1 MGSTTLLQVLMPR
14 PSAQGALGQRQGSVA
29 APPIPLASYFTIEY
43 FLVVDLQVLICVFA
57 FLSPAAEMPRTSAS
71 GDDAAVEQTVPSTTV
86 DPSSGIGATH
96 SASSSD
102 VNKTVDAG
110 KLAVIAKPARKFGI
124 KGFALIR
131 APA

>member
-1 MGSTTLLQVLMPR
+1 MPR
-14 PSAQGALGQRQGSVA
+14 IVS
-29 APPIPLASYFTIEY
+29 
-43 FLVVDLQVLICVFA
+43 
-57 FLSPAAEMPRTSAS
+57 S
-71 GDDAAVEQTVPSTTV
+71 GDDIVVGQTVPSTTV

-102 VNKTVDAG
+102 IHKTVDG
-110 KLAVIAKPARKFGI
+110 KLAMIAKPARKFGI

>member
-1 MGSTTLLQVLMPR
+1 MPR
-14 PSAQGALGQRQGSVA
+14 ISS
-29 APPIPLASYFTIEY
+29 
-43 FLVVDLQVLICVFA
+43 
-57 FLSPAAEMPRTSAS
+57 S
-71 GDDAAVEQTVPSTTV
+71 GDDTAVGQTIPSTTV
-86 DPSSGIGATH
+86 DPLSGIGATP

-102 VNKTVDAG
+102 VDMTVDAG

>member
-1 MGSTTLLQVLMPR
+1 
-14 PSAQGALGQRQGSVA
+14 
-29 APPIPLASYFTIEY
+29 
-43 FLVVDLQVLICVFA
+43 
-57 FLSPAAEMPRTSAS
+57 MPRTSAS

-86 DPSSGIGATH
+86 DPSSGIRATH

-102 VNKTVDAG
+102 VNKIVDAG
-110 KLAVIAKPARKFGI
+110 KLAMITKLACKFGI